1 MCFTELLLWR
11 NNDKEEDPVI
21 VTEDANG
28 LEMHLLGE
36 TSLQKMDT
44 FLIEDETLARLC
56 KVEIILIAS
65 THSKKKS
72 THLVVGQLFDYYGI
86 KYTLLETTTPKSI
99 TEFAQRNYTTGQEY
113 LFLFFSGDTC
123 LFEFVNFFY
132 REFANPE
139 DIPSTTFL
147 PFPHGTG
154 NAMANSIG
162 LHDDISCIQALFKFN
177 RHHLPLYSLQTSA
190 TLLPTNPALSN
201 LADLSQTPIL
211 FTVVASWGLH
221 SLIVYE
227 SDKSELRSRYGAER
241 FRIAA
246 TKILEE
252 NPVFKGSILNNKLYY
267 SFQNGWRESPIECTQ
282 DLSYFVLAAL
292 SNFEEK
298 FTISPASLVER
309 DQLHMVA
316 IPYSPSVEVMELMNA
331 AYDNGRHISSNL
343 VCYKPVDQELT
354 ITLNEATDPD
364 KCIIC
369 LDGSSWKVTGP
380 DKKLVFS
387 YVDQSF
393 LHFLSL

>member
-1 MCFTELLLWR
+1 MGSSILYLKPPRQSLSRNSPNATTQQDKSTYSCSSQAILASLSLSTSSTE
-11 NNDKEEDPVI
+11 
-21 VTEDANG
+21 
-28 LEMHLLGE
+28 
-36 TSLQKMDT
+36 SLQIQKIFHPQHSCRSHM
-44 FLIEDETLARLC
+44 AREMPC
-56 KVEIILIAS
+56 
-65 THSKKKS
+65 
-72 THLVVGQLFDYYGI
+72 
-86 KYTLLETTTPKSI
+86 
-99 TEFAQRNYTTGQEY
+99 
-113 LFLFFSGDTC
+113 
-123 LFEFVNFFY
+123 
-132 REFANPE
+132 
-139 DIPSTTFL
+139 
-147 PFPHGTG
+147 
-154 NAMANSIG
+154 MANSIG